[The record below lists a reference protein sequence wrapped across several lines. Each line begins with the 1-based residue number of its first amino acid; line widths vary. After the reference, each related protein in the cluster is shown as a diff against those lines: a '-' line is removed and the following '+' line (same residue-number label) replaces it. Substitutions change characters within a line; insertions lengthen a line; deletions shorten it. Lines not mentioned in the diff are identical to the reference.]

1 MKKYTLIGHPLGH
14 SMSPFI
20 HDRLFKLKG
29 REVSYSLTDI
39 SPEDLNSKKEYLK
52 SEFVGYNITIP
63 HKVAVIPFI
72 DKMDTSALRY
82 NSVNCVA
89 NTQEGSIGYNTDCYG
104 FLNSLKMNDI
114 SLDGKVLLLGCGGV
128 GRMMAIESLL
138 HGATL
143 TIAIIEEAR
152 DMCNTLLTELNEK
165 FPNVKVEV
173 VLMSEITGSFD
184 LVINSTPVGMFPK
197 VDNCPLSDETI
208 SKCGAVFDAI
218 YNPIETKLVQKFKA
232 QGKKAVGGMA
242 MLVLQAVK
250 AHELWDNDTYSNDEI
265 NEIIKQSNEKVEKD
279 FQ

>member
-89 NTQEGSIGYNTDCYG
+89 NTQEGSVGYNTDCYG

-218 YNPIETKLVQKFKA
+218 YNPTETKLVQKFKV

>member
-89 NTQEGSIGYNTDCYG
+89 NTQEGSVGYNTDCYG
-104 FLNSLKMNDI
+104 FLNSLKMNNI

-152 DMCNTLLTELNEK
+152 DMCNTLLAELNEK
-165 FPNVKVEV
+165 FPNIKVEV

-218 YNPIETKLVQKFKA
+218 YNPTETKLVQKFKA

>member
-1 MKKYTLIGHPLGH
+1 MEKYTLIGHPLGH

-89 NTQEGSIGYNTDCYG
+89 NTQEGSVGYNTDCYG

-152 DMCNTLLTELNEK
+152 DMCNTLLAELNEK

-197 VDNCPLSDETI
+197 VDNCPLSDEII

>member
-89 NTQEGSIGYNTDCYG
+89 NTQEGSVGYNTDCYG
-104 FLNSLKMNDI
+104 FLNSLKMNNI

-152 DMCNTLLTELNEK
+152 DMCNTLLAELNEK
-165 FPNVKVEV
+165 FPNIKVEV

-218 YNPIETKLVQKFKA
+218 YNPTETKLVQRFKA

>member
-89 NTQEGSIGYNTDCYG
+89 NTQEGSVGYNTDCYG
-104 FLNSLKMNDI
+104 FLNSLKMNNI

-152 DMCNTLLTELNEK
+152 DMCNTLLAELNEK
-165 FPNVKVEV
+165 FPNIKVEV

-218 YNPIETKLVQKFKA
+218 YNPTETKLVQKFKA

-265 NEIIKQSNEKVEKD
+265 DEIIKQSNEKVEKD

>member
-1 MKKYTLIGHPLGH
+1 
-14 SMSPFI
+14 
-20 HDRLFKLKG
+20 
-29 REVSYSLTDI
+29 
-39 SPEDLNSKKEYLK
+39 
-52 SEFVGYNITIP
+52 
-63 HKVAVIPFI
+63 
-72 DKMDTSALRY
+72 MDTSALRY

-89 NTQEGSIGYNTDCYG
+89 NTQEGSVGYNTDCYG

-152 DMCNTLLTELNEK
+152 DMCNTLLAELNEK

-197 VDNCPLSDETI
+197 VDNCPLSDEII

>member
-218 YNPIETKLVQKFKA
+218 YNPTETKLVQKFKA

>member
-89 NTQEGSIGYNTDCYG
+89 NTQEGSVGYNTDCYG
-104 FLNSLKMNDI
+104 FLNSLKMNNI

-152 DMCNTLLTELNEK
+152 DMCNTLLAELNEK

-218 YNPIETKLVQKFKA
+218 YNPTETKLVQKFKA

-250 AHELWDNDTYSNDEI
+250 AHELWNNDTYSNDEI

>member
-39 SPEDLNSKKEYLK
+39 SPEDLNSNKEYLK

-152 DMCNTLLTELNEK
+152 DMCNTLLAELNEK

-218 YNPIETKLVQKFKA
+218 YNPTETKLVQKFKA

-265 NEIIKQSNEKVEKD
+265 DEIIKQSNEKVEKD

>member
-89 NTQEGSIGYNTDCYG
+89 NTQEGSVGYNTDCYG

-152 DMCNTLLTELNEK
+152 DMCNTLLAELNEK

-173 VLMSEITGSFD
+173 VLMNEITGSFD

-197 VDNCPLSDETI
+197 VDNCPLSDEII

>member
-89 NTQEGSIGYNTDCYG
+89 NTQEGSVGYNTDCYG

-152 DMCNTLLTELNEK
+152 DMCNTLLAELNEK

-218 YNPIETKLVQKFKA
+218 YNPTETKLVQKFKA

>member
-152 DMCNTLLTELNEK
+152 DMCNTLLAELNEK

-218 YNPIETKLVQKFKA
+218 YNPTETKLVQKFKA

-265 NEIIKQSNEKVEKD
+265 DEIIKQSNEKVEKD

>member
-89 NTQEGSIGYNTDCYG
+89 NTQEGSVGYNTDCYG

-152 DMCNTLLTELNEK
+152 DMCNTLLAELDEK

-197 VDNCPLSDETI
+197 VDNCPLSDEVI

-218 YNPIETKLVQKFKA
+218 YNPTETKLVQKFKA

>member
-104 FLNSLKMNDI
+104 FLNSLKMNNI

-152 DMCNTLLTELNEK
+152 DMCNTLLAELNEK

-218 YNPIETKLVQKFKA
+218 YNPTETKLVQKFKA

-265 NEIIKQSNEKVEKD
+265 DEIIKQSNEKVEKD

>member
-89 NTQEGSIGYNTDCYG
+89 NTQEGSVGYNTDCYG

-218 YNPIETKLVQKFKA
+218 YNPTETKLVQKFKA

-265 NEIIKQSNEKVEKD
+265 DEIIKQSNEKVEKD

>member
-89 NTQEGSIGYNTDCYG
+89 NTQEGSVGYNTDCYG

-152 DMCNTLLTELNEK
+152 DMCNTLLAELNEK
-165 FPNVKVEV
+165 FPNIKVEV

-218 YNPIETKLVQKFKA
+218 YNPTETKLVQKFKA

>member
-89 NTQEGSIGYNTDCYG
+89 NTQEGSVGYNTDCYG

-138 HGATL
+138 HGVTL

-152 DMCNTLLTELNEK
+152 DMCNTLLAELNEK

-218 YNPIETKLVQKFKA
+218 YNPTETKLVQKFKA

-265 NEIIKQSNEKVEKD
+265 DEIIKQSNEKVEKD

>member
-52 SEFVGYNITIP
+52 SGFVGYNITIP

-89 NTQEGSIGYNTDCYG
+89 NTQEGSVGYNTDCYG
-104 FLNSLKMNDI
+104 FLNSLKMNNI

-152 DMCNTLLTELNEK
+152 DMCNTLLAELNEK

-218 YNPIETKLVQKFKA
+218 YNPTETKLVQKFKA

>member
-152 DMCNTLLTELNEK
+152 DMCNTLLVELNEK

>member
-152 DMCNTLLTELNEK
+152 DMCNTLLAELNEK

-197 VDNCPLSDETI
+197 VDNCPLSDEII

-218 YNPIETKLVQKFKA
+218 YNPTETKLVQKFKA

>member
-89 NTQEGSIGYNTDCYG
+89 NTQEGSVGYNTDCYG

-152 DMCNTLLTELNEK
+152 DMCNTLLAELNEK

-218 YNPIETKLVQKFKA
+218 YNPTETKLVQKFKA

-265 NEIIKQSNEKVEKD
+265 DEIIKQSNEKVEKD

>member
-1 MKKYTLIGHPLGH
+1 
-14 SMSPFI
+14 
-20 HDRLFKLKG
+20 
-29 REVSYSLTDI
+29 
-39 SPEDLNSKKEYLK
+39 
-52 SEFVGYNITIP
+52 
-63 HKVAVIPFI
+63 
-72 DKMDTSALRY
+72 MDTSALRY

-89 NTQEGSIGYNTDCYG
+89 NTQEGSVGYNTDCYG

-152 DMCNTLLTELNEK
+152 DMCNTLLAELNEK

-218 YNPIETKLVQKFKA
+218 YNPTETKLVQKFKA

-265 NEIIKQSNEKVEKD
+265 DEIIKQSNEKVEKD

>member
-152 DMCNTLLTELNEK
+152 DMCNTLLAELNEK

-218 YNPIETKLVQKFKA
+218 YNPTETKLVQKFKA

>member
-1 MKKYTLIGHPLGH
+1 MKQYTLIGHPLGH

-72 DKMDTSALRY
+72 DKMDISALRY

-89 NTQEGSIGYNTDCYG
+89 NTQEGSVGYNTDCYG
-104 FLNSLKMNDI
+104 FLNSLKMNNI

-152 DMCNTLLTELNEK
+152 DMCNTLLAELNEK
-165 FPNVKVEV
+165 FPNIKVEV

-218 YNPIETKLVQKFKA
+218 YNPTETKLVQKFKA

-265 NEIIKQSNEKVEKD
+265 DEIIKQSNEKVEKD

>member
-89 NTQEGSIGYNTDCYG
+89 NTQEGSVGYNTDCYG
-104 FLNSLKMNDI
+104 FLNSLKMNNI

-152 DMCNTLLTELNEK
+152 DMCNTLLAELNEK

-218 YNPIETKLVQKFKA
+218 YNPTETKLVQKFKA

-265 NEIIKQSNEKVEKD
+265 DEIIKQSNEKVEKD

>member
-104 FLNSLKMNDI
+104 FLNSLKINDI

-218 YNPIETKLVQKFKA
+218 YNPTETKLVQKFKA

>member
-89 NTQEGSIGYNTDCYG
+89 NTQEGSVGYNTDCYG

-152 DMCNTLLTELNEK
+152 DMCNTLLAELNEK

-197 VDNCPLSDETI
+197 VDNCPLSDEII

>member
-89 NTQEGSIGYNTDCYG
+89 NTQEGSVGYNTDCYG
-104 FLNSLKMNDI
+104 FLNSLKMNNI

-152 DMCNTLLTELNEK
+152 DMCNTLLAELNEK
-165 FPNVKVEV
+165 FPNVKIEV

-218 YNPIETKLVQKFKA
+218 YNPTETKLVQKFKA

-265 NEIIKQSNEKVEKD
+265 DEIIKQSNEKVEKD